1 MKLNKIIQISFK
13 RFCRNKKRNMIIIVP
28 LTIMIIILTSINMIQ
43 YSIKNYIKNLEQ
55 NIEMRTIEGITYVP
69 EEYANVI
76 EQLHN
81 IEHIDMIAS
90 EIESWIYAEKKCDEI
105 EYMSRLSFEPVNNKV
120 CPEVLKGRKI
130 EDKDEYVIVLPN
142 KIYNTEF
149 GGYSN
154 NSFEIY
160 NNPSTKYLNGEDF
173 LGKNLTIEFT
183 NSNGNKTLQN
193 FKVIGIYDIDRY
205 FSLSAFVQPKD
216 IREINERLKYEI
228 NYYQINIVV
237 DELNN
242 LESVANQINRIVIG
256 DSTSIQTEQKQL
268 IEHYTEQELNMS
280 SVTNISLET
289 LEIIRK
295 LIIVL
300 IISVAIILITILIVS
315 NCNKNYF
322 CARELGILKVEGYTN
337 SDIQKITIIENIIVC
352 LFSIAIA
359 LLIFQIIC
367 VIGNIVI
374 DYIIQKDTIGIT
386 MNNIKQQLYY
396 IKLIPQKTNIPFII
410 YLSIIVIFIES
421 INTFFS
427 NKRIFS
433 KNISAMLKC

>member
-1 MKLNKIIQISFK
+1 MKLNKIVQITLK
-13 RFCRNKKRNMIIIVP
+13 RFWNNKKRNMIIILP
-28 LTIMIIILTSINMIQ
+28 LTIMIVILTLINMVQ
-43 YSIKNYIKNLEQ
+43 YSIENYIKSLEE
-55 NIEMRTIEGITYVP
+55 NIEMRTIEGIAYIP
-69 EEYANVI
+69 EEYENI
-76 EQLHN
+76 LEKLQN
-81 IEHIDMIAS
+81 IEHIDMVVK
-90 EIESWIYAEKKCDEI
+90 ETESWIYADKKCDEI
-105 EYMSRLSFEPVNNKV
+105 EYMSRLSFEPANNTV

-130 EDKDEYVIVLPN
+130 EDNDEYVIVLPN

-160 NNPSTKYLNGEDF
+160 NNPNTKYLNGEEF
-173 LGKNLTIEFT
+173 LGKTITIEFI
-183 NSNGNKTLQN
+183 NSNGAIISQD

-205 FSLSAFVQPKD
+205 FSLSAFVQPKV
-216 IREINERLKYEI
+216 IREINERLEYEI
-228 NYYQINIVV
+228 NYFQINIVV
-237 DELNN
+237 NELNN
-242 LESVANQINRIVIG
+242 LESVVNQINRIAIG
-256 DSTSIQTEQKQL
+256 NSTSIQTEQKQL
-268 IEHYTEQELNMS
+268 IENYTEQEINMS

-295 LIIVL
+295 LIIFL

-315 NCNKNYF
+315 NCNKNYL

-337 SDIQKITIIENIIVC
+337 SDIQKITIIENVLVC

-359 LLIFQIIC
+359 LLIFQTIC

-396 IKLIPQKTNIPFII
+396 IKLIPQKINITFII

-433 KNISAMLKC
+433 KNISAMLKS